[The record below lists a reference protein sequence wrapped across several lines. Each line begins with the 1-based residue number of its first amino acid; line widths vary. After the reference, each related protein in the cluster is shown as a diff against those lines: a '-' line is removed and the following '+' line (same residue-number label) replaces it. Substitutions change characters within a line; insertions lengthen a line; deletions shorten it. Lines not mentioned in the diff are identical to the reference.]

1 MESAFGERV
10 HRILTLNIMIPSMEP
25 FRNLLRVVD
34 KLLHDN
40 TLTLPCHRY
49 KNVNKRVV
57 AKIATRKNHSTCR
70 CEVSLTGGPTEGR
83 PLRRIERVP

>member
-10 HRILTLNIMIPSMEP
+10 HRILTPNTMIPPVVP

-34 KLLHDN
+34 KLQHDN
-40 TLTLPCHRY
+40 TPILPCHRY
-49 KNVNKRVV
+49 KNVNKILV
-57 AKIATRKNHSTCR
+57 AKIATRKNHSTGR
-70 CEVSLTGGPTEGR
+70 CEISLTGGPTEGR